1 MLTFK
6 TMTEGNSSEWSSYG
20 HSDMQMFNH
29 GLGGRCK
36 RIFEKIQI
44 SLKRKRNV
52 KRLKISF
59 MNNE

>member
-1 MLTFK
+1 
-6 TMTEGNSSEWSSYG
+6 MTEGNSSEWSSYG

-29 GLGGRCK
+29 GLGGHCK

-44 SLKRKRNV
+44 SLIRKRNV
-52 KRLKISF
+52 KRLNISF

>member
-6 TMTEGNSSEWSSYG
+6 RMTEGNSSEWSSYG

-44 SLKRKRNV
+44 SLTRKRNV